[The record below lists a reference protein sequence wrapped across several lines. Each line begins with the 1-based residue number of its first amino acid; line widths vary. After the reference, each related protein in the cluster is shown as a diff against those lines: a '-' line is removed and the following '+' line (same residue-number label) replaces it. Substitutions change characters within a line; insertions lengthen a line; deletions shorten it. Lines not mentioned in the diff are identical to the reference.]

1 MDNYLDM
8 TLKIDKAHFSLY
20 ELKRKYERG
29 EEILLSP
36 DFQRGNVWTADRQKS
51 ALIESVLM
59 GLPIPLFYF
68 FENKQGG
75 LEVIDG
81 RQRITTFLDFFDN
94 KFALTYLDYLP
105 SLSTKYFKDLPPRLQ
120 AKIEDYQIQI
130 TIIQPP
136 TPEQVK
142 FDIFERINSA
152 GTPLTAQEIRN
163 ALNQGSITK
172 LLSQLIENEIFQKAT
187 DAKLDNKVME
197 DREWILQFFY
207 IYLLKIENFKFD
219 YPYKIEECL
228 TDTMKYFNKQE
239 DLSYLSDIFIKAMS
253 LSYQLFENDGFK
265 FNHDDELDINLFETL
280 SYLYMIITD
289 EEDLNLLKVKI
300 KDIKQDFEEMDEF
313 KSKNLKDNSFRFDMI
328 ADLKDD
334 ND

>member
-152 GTPLTAQEIRN
+152 GTPLTAQ
-163 ALNQGSITK
+163 
-172 LLSQLIENEIFQKAT
+172 
-187 DAKLDNKVME
+187 
-197 DREWILQFFY
+197 
-207 IYLLKIENFKFD
+207 
-219 YPYKIEECL
+219 
-228 TDTMKYFNKQE
+228 
-239 DLSYLSDIFIKAMS
+239 
-253 LSYQLFENDGFK
+253 
-265 FNHDDELDINLFETL
+265 
-280 SYLYMIITD
+280 
-289 EEDLNLLKVKI
+289 
-300 KDIKQDFEEMDEF
+300 
-313 KSKNLKDNSFRFDMI
+313 
-328 ADLKDD
+328 
-334 ND
+334 